1 MSILEGIKSNY
12 SLFGPYGVL
21 LTASSR
27 LFKKPIE
34 ITVVAEGFS
43 HPIYLRLRTTDI
55 SLFEEIILNS
65 EYSFEPSLPP
75 RLIIDAG
82 ANIGLTSIFYANK
95 FPHAKIIAIEPEQSN
110 FQMLKKNAAPY
121 SNIFPTQGALWKEE
135 ATLNLSNPGTGNWG
149 YQTQEQQEG
158 EIVEGSVSGM
168 SVDKL
173 MEQYGYDYIDI
184 LKIDIEGSEKEVFET
199 SISWIDKVGAII
211 VELHDHFKSGCSE
224 SVESATKDFGLKWR
238 KGETTFFVKN
248 ENAPPREL
256 QKISAATGSSSTVKG
271 HNFRTKI
278 VSAMS

>member
-1 MSILEGIKSNY
+1 MSILEGIKLNY
-12 SLFGPYGVL
+12 NLFGPSGVL

-27 LFKKPIE
+27 LFKKPIG
-34 ITVVAEGFS
+34 IAVVVEGFS
-43 HPIYLRLRTTDI
+43 YPIYLRLRTTDI
-55 SLFEEIILNS
+55 SVFEEIILNA
-65 EYSFEPSLPP
+65 EYSFEPLHSP

-110 FQMLKKNAAPY
+110 FQMLKKNTALY
-121 SNIFPTQGALWKEE
+121 SNIFPIQGALWKEE

-158 EIVEGSVSGM
+158 EIVEGNVFGM

-224 SVESATKDFGLKWR
+224 SVHSATKDFELEWR

-248 ENAPPREL
+248 ENPPPSEP
-256 QKISAATGSSSTVKG
+256 QKISATTGSSSTVKG

-278 VSAMS
+278 VSVMS